1 MRPRKPYAESS
12 PMFRIRNARDFC
24 GGVLLVAFG
33 FFAIVIARGYPAGA
47 AARMGP
53 GYFPDMLGMLLI
65 VIGAVLVVAS
75 LRRDGPR
82 LPRWPWRPT
91 VVVLGSVVLFG
102 LIVDRAGLALSTL
115 ILVFL
120 ASAASA
126 EFRWREALASGVF
139 LSVLA
144 SLVFIEGLKV
154 QLPLWPVVFQ

>member
-1 MRPRKPYAESS
+1 MLK
-12 PMFRIRNARDFC
+12 IRNARDFC
-24 GGVLLVAFG
+24 GGALLVALGAFG
-33 FFAIVIARGYPAGA
+33 LVIARGYPAGA

-65 VIGAVLVVAS
+65 VIGAMLVVAS
-75 LRRDGPR
+75 LRRDGPP

-102 LIVDRAGLALSTL
+102 AIVEYAGLAVSTV

-120 ASAASA
+120 ASSA
-126 EFRWREALASGVF
+126 NREFRWREALVSGLL
-139 LSVLA
+139 LSLLA
-144 SLVFIEGLKV
+144 SLVFVEGLKV